1 MCITRIEIICFTTRN
16 SIENTIHKNKIQN
29 LSFKKQIERE
39 SNTKNKSIFI
49 ISATETFFFFA
60 SGIHFPI
67 DEKLYSS
74 SFIFVCLKMG
84 ENDWYNFAVF
94 FIWRFS
100 YILVVVFS
108 VGCFWTFLWF
118 EQSWSCGNSSDQP
131 SKFKRIPPCF
141 CWKAFGFVCMKHW
154 KKSDDNEKWTQNGG
168 NGELLSFRKKG
179 DFSSGGKI
187 QWMENCIIYIYI
199 LFAYSFIHILQN
211 KQGFYVVS
219 GWQLQ
224 SKRK

>member
-16 SIENTIHKNKIQN
+16 IIENTIHKNKIQN

-67 DEKLYSS
+67 EEQLYSS

-84 ENDWYNFAVF
+84 EKRLIQFCCF

-100 YILVVVFS
+100 YILVVVVFS

-118 EQSWSCGNSSDQP
+118 EQSWSCGNSLDQP
-131 SKFKRIPPCF
+131 SEFKRIPPCF
-141 CWKAFGFVCMKHW
+141 CWIAFGFVCMKHW
-154 KKSDDNEKWTQNGG
+154 KKKWWQREMN
-168 NGELLSFRKKG
+168 SKW
-179 DFSSGGKI
+179 GKWRI
-187 QWMENCIIYIYI
+187 A
-199 LFAYSFIHILQN
+199 LF
-211 KQGFYVVS
+211 
-219 GWQLQ
+219 
-224 SKRK
+224 